1 MAFPDGLPT
10 TLVGYEA
17 ASPAGGGPAQGTV
30 TFELTVDAISL
41 SDTGIVYTGSGI
53 YAFNDDGQLVD
64 HAGTPGVRLIPNDL
78 PYANPQNSR
87 WLVTDRIAGAPVRS
101 YYISLSVDQPEADL
115 GKIQQ
120 MNAGQP
126 EYTAV
131 IGPKGLSAYEQWLAD
146 DNEGTEEDFLASLI
160 GPPGSEANAQA
171 YTDDALT
178 AEIARANAAYDPAG
192 AATAA
197 RIAAINTAA
206 DDATSKANNA
216 QSAATS
222 SASSDASTKAS
233 AAQANAISAAA
244 TSAANLYLPSAIQ
257 TVDAYLAGATPSSP
271 RFFGHRG
278 GGMVRPEHTLVGYR
292 ACAAMGFALEVSVN
306 VDASGELWCL
316 HDTTLDR
323 TTYQTG
329 NLNTYTTEEVGQAV
343 LTNGRTLLGPGWTDQ
358 RMVSLRQ
365 VLDEFLGKIPI
376 LLEPKGNDAVVPCQT
391 LLDTYYPHA
400 PRSVIW
406 KAHIGTLSLPWAKT
420 RGYRTWVYLDSNT
433 TDATMDGKDANV
445 DYWGV
450 STTFTDQRIQQ
461 VVARGKPVFAWPVY
475 RRSQVARLTGL
486 GVVGMMSSDP
496 RYVST
501 NLPQRT
507 FSRWGLA
514 VKESGGTP
522 TLDYDTA
529 YALVFGEGADAGWV
543 SINALP
549 NQSYGLGTYSPI
561 VGSAAGYRIAFDMKY
576 KVLPASTVHG
586 GYYFGKASDD
596 PYRFTTAN
604 ATGGYHVVMRA
615 SGDME
620 LYRHTAGVT
629 TGVRISGIVGTAPPV
644 ADTAMSFQID
654 VTPTTVELRRTDS
667 TGWTTGAIADTTYR
681 GGYHGPSNGSIID
694 LNTRPYWR
702 TLVITQL

>member
-1 MAFPDGLPT
+1 MITVKGTQIGGVPQRTEVTITLVDVTGKLAVGYVGGDEAQIVRPVTEKPDTNGEWEAELVPNALIEADAGDTVWQVQEGRALDGTPIITYILVPETAGPHWIGGLRVDLGDAPTGGSTIVYVPGLP
-10 TLVGYEA
+10 G
-17 ASPAGGGPAQGTV
+17 
-30 TFELTVDAISL
+30 
-41 SDTGIVYTGSGI
+41 
-53 YAFNDDGQLVD
+53 DDG
-64 HAGTPGVRLIPNDL
+64 
-78 PYANPQNSR
+78 
-87 WLVTDRIAGAPVRS
+87 TD
-101 YYISLSVDQPEADL
+101 
-115 GKIQQ
+115 
-120 MNAGQP
+120 
-126 EYTAV
+126 
-131 IGPKGLSAYEQWLAD
+131 GLSAYEVWLEAG
-146 DNEGTEEDFLASLI
+146 NTGTEADYLASLV
-160 GPPGSEANAQA
+160 GPSGAAEAQE
-171 YTDDALT
+171 YTDT
-178 AEIARANAAYDPAG
+178 AVAAEAARADEAYDPAG
-192 AATAA
+192 AA
-197 RIAAINTAA
+197 
-206 DDATSKANNA
+206 ATA
-216 QSAATS
+216 QSAATAA
-222 SASSDASTKAS
+222 ASSDASTKAD
-233 AAQANAISAAA
+233 AARDAAIASAAA
-244 TSAANLYLPSAIQ
+244 DAAAKANTAQSAAVSAAASSAAALYLPSAVQ

-316 HDTTLDR
+316 HDLTLDR

-358 RMVSLRQ
+358 RMVPLRQ

-376 LLEPKGNDAVVPCQT
+376 LLEPKGNDAVVPTQT

-406 KAHIGTLSLPWAKT
+406 KAHIGTLSLPWAKS
-420 RGYRTWVYLDSNT
+420 RGYRTWIYLDSGT
-433 TDATMDGKDANV
+433 TDATMDGKDSQV

-501 NLPQRT
+501 STPQRT

-529 YALVFGEGADAGWV
+529 YALVFGEGSDAGWV

-586 GYYFGKASDD
+586 GFYFGKASDD
-596 PYRFTTAN
+596 AYRFGTAN
-604 ATGGYHVVMRA
+604 TTGGYHVVMRA
-615 SGDME
+615 SGDMQ
-620 LYRHTAGVT
+620 LYRHTPGVT
-629 TGVRISGIVGTAPPV
+629 AGTQIGSTIATTAPV
-644 ADTAMSFQID
+644 ADSAMGFQIN
-654 VTPTTVELRRTDS
+654 VTPTTVELRRTDG

-681 GGYHGPSNGSIID
+681 GGYHGLSNGSITD
-694 LNTRPYWR
+694 LATRPYWR
-702 TLVITQL
+702 NLVVTPL